1 MDRIRLSALY
11 LRWRYRRHAFGP
23 GLNAPFRLRI
33 RGPGRV
39 VVGRD
44 VRISNRS
51 GRTAII
57 TFRHDSL
64 IEIGDRVEID
74 GAGLM
79 AASQILIEEEAALG
93 PCLLVDTDFHPIGA
107 GQRRAGEVGVRRP
120 IRIGRRAVIEGK
132 ATLLKGVAVGEDAL
146 VRWASVV
153 ASDVPPGAVVMGN
166 PAALVQES

>member
-1 MDRIRLSALY
+1 MQLSRLSALY
-11 LRWRYRRHAFGP
+11 LRWRYRRHTFGP
-23 GLNAPFRLRI
+23 GLDAPFRLRI

-39 VVGRD
+39 TVGRD
-44 VRISNRS
+44 VTIRNRS

-57 TFRHDSL
+57 TFHRDSR

-74 GAGLM
+74 GAGVM

-107 GQRRAGEVGVRRP
+107 SRRRAGELGARRP
-120 IRIGRRAVIEGK
+120 IRIGRQAVIEGK
-132 ATLLKGVAVGEDAL
+132 ATLLKGVAVGEGAV

-166 PAALVQES
+166 PATLQKK